1 MKKASSQQKHRKV
14 TGLVVVLT
22 GDGKGK
28 TTSALGM
35 TLRAAGHGM
44 TVCIIHFMKGGLHAG
59 EFDGIKLLGPNV
71 EDYVMGRGF
80 CGIPGDKSSPE
91 EHRESAQAAI
101 RLAREKLATGAY
113 DMMILDEI
121 NVALKLNLVDLPQV
135 LELIEKKPADMHL
148 VLTGRYAH
156 PEIIAHAHTV
166 TEMRE
171 IKHAYQEKI
180 EPQKGVDY

>member
-1 MKKASSQQKHRKV
+1 MHQASQQSKHCKA

-28 TTSALGM
+28 STSALGM
-35 TLRAAGHGM
+35 TVRAAGHGM
-44 TVCIIHFMKGGLHAG
+44 KVCLMHFMKGGMHAG
-59 EFDGIKLLGPNV
+59 EFDGVKLLGPNV
-71 EDYVMGRGF
+71 ELHIMGKGF
-80 CGIPGDKSSPE
+80 CGIPGDKCSLE

-101 RLAREKLATGAY
+101 KLASEKLATGAY

-135 LELIEKKPADMHL
+135 LELINKRPAAMHL
-148 VLTGRYAH
+148 VLTGRDAH
-156 PEIIAHAHTV
+156 PDVIARAHTV

-180 EPQKGVDY
+180 KPQKGVDY

>member
-1 MKKASSQQKHRKV
+1 MKQDPARREDRKV
-14 TGLVVVLT
+14 TGLIVVLT

-44 TVCIIHFMKGGLHAG
+44 KVCLIHFMKGSRHAG

-71 EDYVMGRGF
+71 EFHVMGKGF
-80 CGIPGDKSSPE
+80 CGIPGDTSSPG
-91 EHRESAQAAI
+91 EHRESAQSAI
-101 RLAREKLATGAY
+101 HLAREKVATGAF
-113 DMMILDEI
+113 DLLILDEV

-135 LELIEKKPADMHL
+135 LELIDNKPARMHL
-148 VLTGRYAH
+148 VLTGRDAH
-156 PEIIAHAHTV
+156 PEIIARAHTV

-171 IKHAYQEKI
+171 IKHAYLDKI
-180 EPQKGVDY
+180 GPQKGVYY

>member
-1 MKKASSQQKHRKV
+1 MKKEPQRREPRKV

-44 TVCIIHFMKGGLHAG
+44 AVCLIHFMKGNLHAG

-71 EDYVMGRGF
+71 EHHIMGKGF
-80 CGIPGDKSSPE
+80 CGIPGDRSTPE

-101 RLAREKLATGAY
+101 RFAREKLETGKY
-113 DMMILDEI
+113 DMLILDEV
-121 NVALKLNLVDLPQV
+121 NVAVKLNLVDLPQV
-135 LELIEKKPADMHL
+135 LELIDKKPARMHL
-148 VLTGRYAH
+148 VLTGRDAH
-156 PEIIAHAHTV
+156 PDVIARAHTV

-171 IKHAYQEKI
+171 VKHAYADKI
-180 EPQKGVDY
+180 EPQQGVDY

>member
-1 MKKASSQQKHRKV
+1 MKKASQKLVPRKV

-35 TLRAAGHGM
+35 TVRAAGHGM
-44 TVCIIHFMKGGLHAG
+44 KVCIVHFMKGGQHTG
-59 EFDGIKLLGPNV
+59 EFDGVKLLGKNV
-71 EDYVMGRGF
+71 EAHIMGKGF
-80 CGIPGDKSSPE
+80 CGIPGDRSTPK

-101 RLAREKLATGAY
+101 GLALEKLITGAY
-113 DMMILDEI
+113 DLVVLDEV

-135 LELIEKKPADMHL
+135 LELIDKKPASVHL
-148 VLTGRYAH
+148 VLTGRDAH
-156 PEIIAHAHTV
+156 PDVIARAHTV

>member
-1 MKKASSQQKHRKV
+1 MKKSSPQREHREV

-44 TVCIIHFMKGGLHAG
+44 KVCLIHFVKGGLHAG
-59 EFDGIKLLGPNV
+59 EFDGIKLLGPKV
-71 EDYVMGRGF
+71 EFHVMGKGF
-80 CGIPGDKSSPE
+80 CGIPGDRSSPE

-101 RLAREKLATGAY
+101 RLAKEKLETGAY
-113 DMMILDEI
+113 DLMILDEV

-135 LELIEKKPADMHL
+135 LELIDNKPAAMHL
-148 VLTGRYAH
+148 VLTGRDAH
-156 PEIIAHAHTV
+156 PEMIARAHTV

-180 EPQKGVDY
+180 KPQKGVDY